1 MIYASPRPR
10 HKHRSPARAPEKN
23 RFYVRLVA
31 KIRRSVINKIVDVQK
46 VYFFLRKSYNNN
58 QAPVPAIAFPYEKV
72 YFLMLTCLNL
82 MLTCKKVYF
91 SCGNIDV
98 FEMYKIKE
106 KSGEGHPS
114 QQ

>member
-46 VYFFLRKSYNNN
+46 VYVFLRKTYNNKK
-58 QAPVPAIAFPYEKV
+58 PTLPGLAFPYEKV
-72 YFLMLTCLNL
+72 YFFDVDMFEYDDDMLKSL
-82 MLTCKKVYF
+82 F
-91 SCGNIDV
+91 SLGNIDV
-98 FEMYKIKE
+98 FEMYKIRE
-106 KSGEGHPS
+106 KSEEGHPG